1 MIRLGIGSIIWNVT
15 TEQHGVESSAGT
27 ALHGLQ
33 PDARRHAL
41 ARFVEEHTSAKLEV
55 MAETFGVSVMT
66 VHRDLDQLTRD
77 GRLERVRGGARAIP
91 RRFAERDVRLRRH
104 MNSGQKDLLARTAAA
119 LIPSGAIV
127 CLDDSTTVGAMGQY
141 IADRQPST
149 VITHSLGLMGVVAQ
163 HPSIALVGLGG
174 QYYSETDS
182 FLGTVVV
189 DQVKRIAADLVFV
202 STTALKNGALFHPD
216 AEAALT
222 KKAIIEV
229 AERKVLLA
237 DTSKFE
243 SNGLYHVVDL
253 DVFDDI
259 VVAADLPA
267 SHRAQLERLG
277 LTIHTAPA
285 L

>member
-1 MIRLGIGSIIWNVT
+1 VT
-15 TEQHGVESSAGT
+15 TEQHDVGSSAGT
-27 ALHGLQ
+27 ALQGLQ

-41 ARFVEEHTSAKLEV
+41 ARFVEEHASAKLEV
-55 MAETFGVSVMT
+55 MADTFGVSVMT
-66 VHRDLDQLTRD
+66 IHRDLDHLTRD
-77 GRLERVRGGARAIP
+77 GRLERIRGGARVIP

-104 MNSGQKDLLARTAAA
+104 MNSAQKDLLARTAAG

-141 IADRQPST
+141 IADRHPST

-163 HPSIALVGLGG
+163 HPSIALVGLG
-174 QYYSETDS
+174 
-182 FLGTVVV
+182 
-189 DQVKRIAADLVFV
+189 
-202 STTALKNGALFHPD
+202 D